1 MMTEPLS
8 DNTRSTTFI
17 FNYKYI
23 KNSWAKIFNNFNR
36 YISDEN
42 ISFFKKIKI
51 RSEYEFLSN

>member
-36 YISDEN
+36 YISDEK
-42 ISFFKKIKI
+42 ISFSKNI
-51 RSEYEFLSN
+51 RSYNELLSN

>member
-42 ISFFKKIKI
+42 ISFSKNI
-51 RSEYEFLSN
+51 RSDYELLSN